1 MIRKLIIKNNRHQ
14 TMTRTCVTAALVLF
28 VVTAL
33 VMVVL
38 AALGVAP
45 ATVGGKLVTALAVA
59 LLSAPLV
66 CWLVVLPANKGVQNL
81 LQGPIID
88 EETRTLNQRGIIIT
102 LLELMAMAERY
113 GNDLSV
119 ALVKLGDVDK
129 LDDATQSQFM
139 AGAADVIAEA
149 LRMPDRLGRY
159 DSDSFLMILPETSQ
173 ANADLVTERVIES
186 LRSNGVRLSDDKT
199 IKPESF
205 AMAVTQYVKGEDLA
219 SITGRIEE
227 LLAKSAPA

>member
-1 MIRKLIIKNNRHQ
+1 MIRKLIVKNNRRQ
-14 TMTRTCVTAALVLF
+14 TLTRTCVTAALVLF
-28 VVTAL
+28 IITAL
-33 VMVVL
+33 VMAVL
-38 AALGVAP
+38 AALGIAP
-45 ATVGGKLVTALAVA
+45 TNVGGTLVTALAVA

-113 GNDLSV
+113 DNDLSV

-129 LDDATQSQFM
+129 LDDATRSQFM
-139 AGAADVIAEA
+139 AGAADVVAEA

-159 DSDSFLMILPETSQ
+159 DSDSFLMILPETNQ
-173 ANADLVTERVIES
+173 ANADLVSGRIIES
-186 LRSNGVRLSDDKT
+186 LRNNGVRLSEDKT
-199 IKPESF
+199 VKPETF
-205 AMAVTQYVKGEDLA
+205 AVAATQYVKGEDLA
-219 SITGRIEE
+219 SITERIEG

>member
-1 MIRKLIIKNNRHQ
+1 MIRKLIIKNNRHK
-14 TMTRTCVTAALVLF
+14 TMTRTCVTAAVVLF
-28 VVTAL
+28 LVTAV
-33 VMVVL
+33 VMLVL

-45 ATVGGKLVTALAVA
+45 ATVGSLLITALLIA

-66 CWLVVLPANKGVQNL
+66 CWLVVLPANRGVQNL

-113 GNDLSV
+113 DNELSV

-129 LDDATQSQFM
+129 LDDATRPRFM

-159 DSDSFLMILPETSQ
+159 DSDAFLMILPETAQ
-173 ANADLVTERVIES
+173 DNAELVTERVIES
-186 LRSNGVRLSDDKT
+186 LRSNGVRLSEDKN

-205 AMAVTQYVKGEDLA
+205 AVAVTQYVKGEDLA
-219 SITGRIEE
+219 SITERIEG